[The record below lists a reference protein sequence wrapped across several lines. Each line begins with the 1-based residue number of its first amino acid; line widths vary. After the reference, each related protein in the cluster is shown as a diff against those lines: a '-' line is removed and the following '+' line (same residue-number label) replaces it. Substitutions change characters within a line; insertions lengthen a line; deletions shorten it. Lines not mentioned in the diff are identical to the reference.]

1 MKKNEIREMFLII
14 SSFIVGSLVTLL
26 FLKIINIGNSNNYII
41 DKKNTKIYEKASL
54 ASSIEKIYQAVV
66 LIETYN
72 DNELKSNGT
81 GFIYKVDD
89 KGASFIA
96 NRIELLKED

>member
-1 MKKNEIREMFLII
+1 MCQII
-14 SSFIVGSLVTLL
+14 TIVVYHIPNPPLPR
-26 FLKIINIGNSNNYII
+26 Y
-41 DKKNTKIYEKASL
+41 KKNTKIYEKASL

-89 KGASFIA
+89 KYGYIV
-96 NRIELLKED
+96 